1 MELSRDTNNYFV
13 LTRILSQCG
22 LLLFLSVGCL
32 GLTLGAA
39 LSLDVAREKGKQKR
53 KLPRARDFVC
63 IVFCEFSH
71 LICHVNYLPQ
81 LRNLPQVCA
90 LTLKL
95 NGQGI
100 VVKGAHDGVVL
111 DNVLTVCAQMQEH
124 ELAIALHLSFSE
136 LRRNAAAK

>member
-22 LLLFLSVGCL
+22 LLLLLNVGCL

-53 KLPRARDFVC
+53 KLPHARDFVC
-63 IVFCEFSH
+63 ILRLLSSH
-71 LICHVNYLPQ
+71 LPRRLPK

-100 VVKGAHDGVVL
+100 VVTGAHDGVVL

-124 ELAIALHLSFSE
+124 ELAIALYLSFSE